1 MLHASIKASPVQT
14 RSVDLPVRIR
24 PNEKRAEGEQRAD
37 ALWRTAPWLAGLSVA
52 CALIVFWALRSSISP
67 VVLFGWT
74 GLVITANWV
83 ILRARRRAV
92 GFQVGRLG
100 QSAYWAAAEAAM
112 IAGLWGSLAA
122 FAFEGQPAPTQLLLA
137 GALATMMAGAFLLA
151 MVPLAAT
158 LWAGILA
165 GALIF
170 AGHEAG
176 TEPLAL
182 LVLMLGGYLGM
193 ILIGCLTIEAL
204 LARQISALGEAI
216 AGRDT
221 IGLLLKEYEER
232 GVGWLWQIDANNL
245 LTYVSP
251 RICGLL
257 GRSTHQLLGQSLP
270 IVLGCDSRLGG
281 ALASREAFE
290 SLDVEIEALGARRV
304 ILLSGSPVI
313 AADGSFHGFRGVG
326 SDVTE
331 VRKSQERLTHMA
343 SIDVLTGLPNRQRM
357 RELFGAAITTA
368 QQSRCPCAIL
378 FLDLDGF
385 KPVNDSF
392 GHRIGD
398 AVLRSVADRLAQQV
412 GRSGQ
417 VGRLGGDE
425 FAIVVNDGQS
435 RNAIEDLGHQ
445 LIAAVAQPY
454 LIEGLEIRIG
464 LSIGCAFA
472 PHDGNSVDELLV
484 KADLALYNAKSQGRG
499 IFCHFDAKMQRDAED
514 RVKLEQDLRHA
525 LKRDQFQ
532 LYYQP
537 IVSASTQ
544 AVIGFEA
551 LLRWNDPKRGM
562 VPPNIFIPVAEE
574 TGLIADI
581 GEWVIRTA
589 CQDAMMWPEDIFVS
603 VNVSPRQLVLPAL
616 PNAVNEALARTR
628 LQPNRL
634 ELEVTESVFMSDADG
649 SLDVLRRV
657 RTLGVGIALDDFGT
671 GYSSLGYLNKTIFHT
686 LKIDG
691 SFVRDA
697 AHRSETV
704 AIIRAIVALA
714 NSFRMTITA
723 EGVETRED
731 FERMQELGCHKI
743 QGYLFG
749 RPMQHAETLALVGTR
764 WDRKQAG

>member
-1 MLHASIKASPVQT
+1 
-14 RSVDLPVRIR
+14 
-24 PNEKRAEGEQRAD
+24 
-37 ALWRTAPWLAGLSVA
+37 
-52 CALIVFWALRSSISP
+52 
-67 VVLFGWT
+67 
-74 GLVITANWV
+74 
-83 ILRARRRAV
+83 
-92 GFQVGRLG
+92 
-100 QSAYWAAAEAAM
+100 
-112 IAGLWGSLAA
+112 
-122 FAFEGQPAPTQLLLA
+122 
-137 GALATMMAGAFLLA
+137 
-151 MVPLAAT
+151 
-158 LWAGILA
+158 
-165 GALIF
+165 
-170 AGHEAG
+170 
-176 TEPLAL
+176 
-182 LVLMLGGYLGM
+182 
-193 ILIGCLTIEAL
+193 
-204 LARQISALGEAI
+204 
-216 AGRDT
+216 
-221 IGLLLKEYEER
+221 
-232 GVGWLWQIDANNL
+232 
-245 LTYVSP
+245 
-251 RICGLL
+251 
-257 GRSTHQLLGQSLP
+257 
-270 IVLGCDSRLGG
+270 
-281 ALASREAFE
+281 
-290 SLDVEIEALGARRV
+290 
-304 ILLSGSPVI
+304 
-313 AADGSFHGFRGVG
+313 
-326 SDVTE
+326 
-331 VRKSQERLTHMA
+331 MA

-749 RPMQHAETLALVGTR
+749 RPMPHAETLALVGTR